1 MRFLI
6 DRLFGELDRL
16 FDEPWVL
23 VWQLDEF

>member
-6 DRLFGELDRL
+6 DQLFGELDRL